1 MSNHAELSALA
12 TSLSDLVARLAN
24 VADELTGA
32 ERDRLGQDLFEVERT
47 LTTAQRRLDRALAA
61 YPPSVAGREQPS
73 G

>member
-12 TSLSDLVARLAN
+12 TSLSDLVERLAQI
-24 VADELTGA
+24 ADGLTGA

-47 LTTAQRRLDRALAA
+47 LTTARRRLDRALAD
-61 YPPSVAGREQPS
+61 YPASPS